1 MLNLNL
7 NTTSSRKASEIAI
20 DPDAQAF
27 LTAAGIT
34 DPTQITAVNNLT
46 LGLKA
51 NSLWTK
57 MVAVY
62 PFVGGTATSHKWNLV
77 DPRDLD
83 AAYRITWNGG
93 ITHNASGVKGNGV
106 DGFGGL
112 RINDLAWSGSQ
123 GFFGYSNFE
132 TGALGSDSLWGYNG
146 ILDTFLNPRNATDQL
161 ATRLDTLAGVYN
173 AANATSVGFYG
184 YNRENTSQYRNYYN
198 GTEATV
204 SYSDSTPN
212 SLLRL
217 LMYNTNFSQ
226 RRLASFYATNGL
238 LHTEMS
244 TLASLDLAFQTTLS
258 RT

>member
-7 NTTSSRKASEIAI
+7 NTTSTRKASEIAI

-34 DPTQITAVNNLT
+34 DPTEITAVNNLT

-51 NSLWTK
+51 NSLWAK
-57 MVAVY
+57 MKAVY
-62 PFVGGTATSHKWNLV
+62 PFVGGTAFSHKWNLI
-77 DPRDLD
+77 DPRNLD
-83 AAYRITWNGG
+83 VAYRINWFGG
-93 ITHNASGVKGNGV
+93 LTHDSNGVKGNGTNGTG
-106 DGFGGL
+106 DTL
-112 RINDLAWSGSQ
+112 IKDLSWSGSQ

-132 TGALGSDSLWGYNG
+132 TGALGSDSLWGYDG
-146 ILDTFLNPRNATDQL
+146 RFDTFLNPRNASNQI
-161 ATRLDTLAGVYN
+161 ASRLDTLAGIYN
-173 AANATSVGFYG
+173 ASNTTSVGFFGHNRISTLG
-184 YNRENTSQYRNYYN
+184 YRTYFN

-204 SYSDSTPN
+204 SYADSTPN
-212 SLLRL
+212 DVLLL
-217 LMYNTNFSQ
+217 LKYNTNFSQ